1 MTEFFQLLQSN
12 FVESFTTGPF
22 VYIWFLLGKTWWLFV
37 PLFLLMAAWWYWV
50 DYIQTQFVKNLD
62 FRLLAVTVPKDAERT
77 PKAMEQI
84 FSSAFGMAHGTNMFE
99 KYWKGN
105 VQEFFSAELIG
116 INGHIR
122 YIFRMPFAFRDLFEA
137 NIYAQYPEAE
147 IMEVEDYTQLIPD
160 DFLEKGYKCW
170 GAEIVLLKEDAY
182 PIRTYPDFEER
193 INQEMLDPMSSITE
207 LFSRMGDG
215 EQLWIQWVCRP
226 VMAKDHGW
234 VKEGEALRDKLLG
247 KLPPEQRNAVISAMS
262 TPLNAA
268 GGLIDQALGYEAA
281 MGPEAPEQKMPM
293 MSPDLYNA
301 LLALDRNMSKLGFE
315 VKGRVFY
322 VAKKATY
329 LIQRGITGFFGYLQ
343 HFNTQNL
350 NGFRPDNKM
359 KTKVDYFM
367 RDYREYWRKRR
378 MLEVCQ
384 TRSMW
389 VGNKPFILTTEEL
402 ATIFHFP
409 MPIVKAKTIERVS
422 ARKGAAPR
430 DLPVAINQIKTK

>member
-1 MTEFFQLLQSN
+1 
-12 FVESFTTGPF
+12 
-22 VYIWFLLGKTWWLFV
+22 V
-37 PLFLLMAAWWYWV
+37 PLFLLMASWWYWV
-50 DYIQTQFVKNLD
+50 DYIQTQFVKGLD
-62 FRLLAVTVPKDAERT
+62 FRLLTVTVPKDAERT
-77 PKAMEQI
+77 PKSMEQI
-84 FSSAFGMAHGTNMFE
+84 FAAAFGMAHGINMFE
-99 KYWKGN
+99 KYWKGG

-116 INGHIR
+116 IAGHIR

-147 IMEVEDYTQLIPD
+147 ITEVEDYTQLIPD
-160 DFLEKGYKCW
+160 DFLERGYKAW
-170 GAEIVLLKEDAY
+170 GAEILLLKEDAY

-193 INQEMLDPMSSITE
+193 ITQEVIDPMSSITE
-207 LFSRMGDG
+207 LMSLMGEG
-215 EQLWIQWVCRP
+215 EQLWVQWVCRP
-226 VMAKDHGW
+226 VMSKDHNW

-247 KLPPEQRNAVISAMS
+247 KLPPAQANAVMSALS

-268 GGLIDQALGYEAA
+268 GNVIDQALGYEAITA
-281 MGPEAPEQKMPM
+281 ETPEQKMPL

-301 LLALDRNMSKLGFE
+301 LLALDRNMAKLGFE
-315 VKGRVFY
+315 VHGRVFY
-322 VAKKATY
+322 VAKKDTY
-329 LIQRGITGFFGYLQ
+329 LIQRGVTGFFGYLQ

-350 NGFRPDNKM
+350 NGFKPDNKM

-402 ATIFHFP
+402 ATVFHFP
-409 MPIVKAKTIERVS
+409 MPTVKAKTIERVE

-430 DLPVAINQIKTK
+430 DLPIAGSPIKTK